1 MIASGDRGL
10 TGVEEKA
17 VSLEDAA
24 TEAVAKGKLGN
35 LGKHLGL
42 DAEIIRKR
50 LIPWLSKGGLA
61 IADQGLIS
69 GSNFLVSILL
79 ARWLGTEQYGAYAIA
94 FGIFVLLSLVYQAL
108 VLEPMAVF
116 GGSSYRNSLR
126 GYLRTLLQIHW
137 QISLSLIVVFG
148 LTAAVI
154 WEIGQQSTLAGAF
167 AGVTLAS
174 PCVLLFW
181 LARRTYYLEL
191 WPLEAAAGSLVY
203 CGLVLVSL
211 FILFHRGLL
220 STFSAF
226 GVIALGAS
234 VTSIG
239 LWVRLRKLL
248 PKGEP
253 GPVLSE
259 TWRRHWGY
267 GKWALATSVVSWVPA
282 YLYYPL
288 LSSFAGM
295 AASGQMKAL
304 MNVTL
309 PFEQTKAALSMLFL
323 PYAARVASRKEKSGA
338 MALTTQMTL
347 LAFGGAI
354 VYWGLVLPLRGLI
367 FRLMY
372 GGNYS
377 EVLHLLPLVAFG
389 QVFWSA
395 AYGPA
400 IALRGMEAPH
410 LVFKAFGIAM
420 VASLIVG
427 VPATWF
433 WGLKGA
439 IWGSNVA
446 DVTSLIVVFV
456 VVRQRLNHHAES
468 LVIGR
473 EVAPVGPA

>member
-1 MIASGDRGL
+1 MSKID
-10 TGVEEKA
+10 EKE
-17 VSLEDAA
+17 VSFEDAPA
-24 TEAVAKGKLGN
+24 EAVGKGK

-42 DAEIIRKR
+42 DAEMIRTR
-50 LIPWLSKGGLA
+50 LLPWLSKGGLA

-79 ARWLGTEQYGAYAIA
+79 ARWLGAEQYGAYAIA
-94 FGIFVLLSLVYQAL
+94 FGIFILLSLIYQAL

-116 GGSSYRNSLR
+116 GGSTYRNSVR
-126 GYLRTLLQIHW
+126 GYLNTLLRIHW
-137 QISLSLIVVFG
+137 QISLSLLVVFG
-148 LTAAVI
+148 VTAAVI
-154 WEIGQQSTLAGAF
+154 WQFGHQSTLAGAF

-191 WPLEAAAGSLVY
+191 WPLEAAAGSLIY
-203 CGLVLVSL
+203 CGLILVAL
-211 FILFHRGLL
+211 FFLFHRNLL

-226 GVIALGAS
+226 AVIALGAA
-234 VTSIG
+234 VTSIA
-239 LWVRLRKLL
+239 LWIRLRKLL
-248 PKGEP
+248 PQGERTP
-253 GPVLSE
+253 PLGE
-259 TWRRHWGY
+259 TWGKHWGY
-267 GKWALATSVVSWVPA
+267 GRWALATSFVSWVPA
-282 YLYYPL
+282 YIYYPL
-288 LSSFAGM
+288 LSSFAGL

-304 MNVTL
+304 MNLTL

-323 PYAARVASRKEKSGA
+323 PYAARVASRKSKSGS

-347 LAFGGAI
+347 LAFGGAM
-354 VYWGLVLPLRGLI
+354 VYWGLVLPLRGPI

-372 GGNYS
+372 GGNYAD
-377 EVLHLLPLVAFG
+377 VLHLLPLVAFG

-420 VASLIVG
+420 LASLAVG

-446 DVTSLIVVFV
+446 DIVSLIVVFV
-456 VVRQRLNHHAES
+456 VVRQRLNQHGAEPV
-468 LVIGR
+468 VIAR
-473 EVAPVGPA
+473 QAEPA